1 MAPYMPIRLC
11 TQGTV
16 SRRRLF
22 LSLAGATIGLV
33 RGRIRSERAGFDPV
47 LALGTV
53 ADHDDSSC
61 RLRTTEPRT
70 DWPHGEKSNGCAET
84 ESHCFR
90 DLQCGRTGL
99 DRQPAQSLN
108 TTSGSRVGYGASR

>member
-1 MAPYMPIRLC
+1 MPIRLC

-33 RGRIRSERAGFDPV
+33 RGGIRSECPGFDPV
-47 LALGTV
+47 LTLGTV

-70 DWPHGEKSNGCAET
+70 DWPHG
-84 ESHCFR
+84 
-90 DLQCGRTGL
+90 
-99 DRQPAQSLN
+99 
-108 TTSGSRVGYGASR
+108 